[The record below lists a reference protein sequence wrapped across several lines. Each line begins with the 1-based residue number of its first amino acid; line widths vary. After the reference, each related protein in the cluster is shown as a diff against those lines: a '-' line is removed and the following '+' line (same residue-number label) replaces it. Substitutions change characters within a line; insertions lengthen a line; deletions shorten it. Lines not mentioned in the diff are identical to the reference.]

1 MKHCF
6 FHLDFPAFMFLKRHN
21 KQPVPADRTA
31 FLLYL
36 PKTLI
41 TTAHKYV

>member
-31 FLLYL
+31 FLLL
-36 PKTLI
+36 SAEDTD
-41 TTAHKYV
+41 HNGS